1 MEWSSAKVHVWL
13 NARSD
18 LITGLI
24 ITDNLNTGSLQNKI
38 LTVDTDEPVRFYED
52 TRTWYLNYI
61 TGLRAKSI
69 EGIYAVNT
77 SAYSKS

>member
-38 LTVDTDEPVRFYED
+38 LTVDTD
-52 TRTWYLNYI
+52 
-61 TGLRAKSI
+61 
-69 EGIYAVNT
+69 
-77 SAYSKS
+77 